1 MPTGLILLQVAPA
14 SCSREFHGLVMYSVE
29 KALYF
34 WPYRLIHL
42 LSEYPL
48 PNDLP
53 RATLAQNRL
62 EKTAE
67 SLCSRILPCFRGSH
81 LLWASISL
89 SDPSLHMQ
97 NMRQQFGKETAYTFF
112 AQASKMVLLLSVNKP
127 DNTFSAEVMPCM

>member
-1 MPTGLILLQVAPA
+1 MPVGLILLQVAPA
-14 SCSREFHGLVMYSVE
+14 SCSRECHGLVMYSVE

-48 PNDLP
+48 SNNLP

-67 SLCSRILPCFRGSH
+67 SLCSRILPCFRGDSFALGQHVPLRSQSAHAERAAAIWEGNSVH
-81 LLWASISL
+81 LRPGFEDGIAAISE
-89 SDPSLHMQ
+89 Q
-97 NMRQQFGKETAYTFF
+97 T
-112 AQASKMVLLLSVNKP
+112 
-127 DNTFSAEVMPCM
+127 